1 VKSIARK
8 VVPVAAAAFAVSAA
22 FAAEVSVSP
31 FLLPAGK
38 TVVGSEMSRME
49 VNLPLF
55 RRVVLKPSD
64 VESVSVSIAA
74 DAPPARIDCI
84 ASGKDVKPGET
95 VDLAAA
101 LPGDGV
107 RLAKGE
113 RLALVAWKSSWH
125 WSGSL
130 ALEGCVVSSEGRKA
144 AFAAPGEDGKT
155 PLGDFAYFG
164 FSKRESLPEL
174 KALSPCVADGAAQV
188 KVPGAR
194 GAFAKKTERGI
205 VLGSAGRASFDA
217 SNDWAPAV
225 VFTAAEDGVYRFSG
239 KLSFAASGD
248 KPALSWTV
256 GIVRE
261 AAPSIRGL
269 KMDFHRLLKPG
280 KGAVADGD
288 YDPAPLWSV
297 EFGKDIRFS
306 GDAAGAVRKWLSG
319 EWPDCGVCA
328 RVVGSGGTSGAVRF
342 TRDVYAKVKVKDYPH
357 HTLFDAP
364 VRIKPGVYAERRDG
378 RLYYDGRRLRLW
390 SMVKDGTGERYR
402 QMGMNGWRAWFGED
416 FYSAE
421 SAKAGRPMDYAK
433 GDGSKLDRF
442 DARFADMKAHDVFVM
457 FGTLIGLGMDVKQFA
472 SDGSWLHAL
481 HAGDPDWKE
490 WQAAAL
496 KVGRGCELLAY
507 LDDRLWEVKLRHAE
521 NVLDHVNPY
530 TGRRYAEEEAI
541 VLVEINNEAGHVK
554 KWVEYG
560 FDKLPDHFKKMIAA
574 KRAAAKL
581 EKEGELQR
589 FLVETVDRRNREFIS
604 FCRARAPKGIGV
616 NTVAFSCDS
625 IYRPS
630 VPWLWADAQGD
641 SSTVSMYFWRNDSM
655 LANPPSFY
663 VLDSSRLDGKMNVV
677 YETGRG
683 RPSRYRAETPYSL
696 AVLADWQD
704 FDIVDWH
711 GSWFGNRS
719 NEELLAGVVMPPTSH
734 YWDAVHLEFDPVMTS
749 AIAMSGRLY
758 LAGVIGTADD
768 PCVYTLGPDA
778 VYGKSCWNGIG
789 DADASRRTFT
799 RGTKLRFD
807 PGQKEPLLVDG
818 QAPSAVPAPTGPV
831 KTGRY
836 VTWDWPNG
844 RLVIDAPQAKVYVG
858 PTVDSFAFSD
868 GIVISG
874 FDTPWIA
881 FSLISRDGRP
891 LAESAES
898 AWVSAVFDAH
908 NTDFDYDETVAGG
921 PVEQAKAVKNR
932 GHAPVVVTP
941 VSYAVSFPRQTD
953 LRYAAYD
960 FALRKTR
967 TAEKKGGNALVMGP
981 QTDWMGVVD
990 FTRRGGPQAPTVRPS
1005 PGVARVAA
1013 AGARGKEGLSGE
1025 IRKLLPPGVEFRCAR
1040 DLPDATSLEF
1050 TTSIS
1055 FKELAE
1061 ALTRTCGKP
1070 VGSSLT
1076 ANAFEQSEIKWALDR
1091 SSGKVTVKLTETQG
1105 VIRLLAERR

>member
-1 VKSIARK
+1 MRSAVRK
-8 VVPVAAAAFAVSAA
+8 VVPAAAAAFAVSAA

-38 TVVGSEMSRME
+38 TVIGPETTRLD

-55 RRVVLKPSD
+55 RRVMLSPED
-64 VESVSVSIAA
+64 LESAAVSIAA
-74 DAPPARIDCI
+74 DAPPARIACA
-84 ASGKDVKPGET
+84 ASGRDVGPGAV
-95 VDLAAA
+95 VDFAKA
-101 LPGDGV
+101 LPDGI
-107 RLAKGE
+107 RLEKGE
-113 RLALVAWKSSWH
+113 KFAFAAWKSSWH
-125 WSGSL
+125 WHGGAEISGFKASL
-130 ALEGCVVSSEGRKA
+130 KGAVSYAG
-144 AFAAPGEDGKT
+144 
-155 PLGDFAYFG
+155 L
-164 FSKRESLPEL
+164 SKREGLPEVREIGPVAS
-174 KALSPCVADGAAQV
+174 KGSGVRETPKGVVLS
-188 KVPGAR
+188 
-194 GAFAKKTERGI
+194 
-205 VLGSAGRASFDA
+205 SNGRASFDA
-217 SNDWAPAV
+217 GYDWAPAL
-225 VFTAAEDGVYRFSG
+225 VFTAEESGVCRFSG
-239 KLSFAASGD
+239 KMSFSAAGD
-248 KPALSWTV
+248 KPAMSWLL
-256 GIVRE
+256 GKLHD
-261 AAPSIRGL
+261 AAPSVKGL
-269 KMDFHRLLKPG
+269 RMDFHRILKPG
-280 KGAVADGD
+280 KGPVAEGD
-288 YDPAPLWSV
+288 FDPAPLWTAT
-297 EFGKDIRFS
+297 FGKDIRFS
-306 GDAAGAVRKWLSG
+306 GDVASAVRKWLSG
-319 EWPDCGVCA
+319 EWKYCGVCA
-328 RVVGSGGTSGAVRF
+328 RVTGPDGAGGAVRF
-342 TRDVYAKVKVKDYPH
+342 TRDVYAKAKVRDYPH

-364 VRIKPGVYAERRDG
+364 VKIKPGVYAERRDG

-421 SAKAGRPMDYAK
+421 SAKEGRPMDYVK

-457 FGTLIGLGMDVKQFA
+457 FGTLIGLGMDAKHFA
-472 SDGSWLHAL
+472 ADGSWLHAR
-481 HAGDPDWKE
+481 HRDDPDWKE

-521 NVLDHVNPY
+521 NVLDHVNPH
-530 TGRRYAEEEAI
+530 TGRRYAEDEAI

-560 FDKLPDHFKKMIAA
+560 FEKLPDFFKREIAA
-574 KRAAAKL
+574 KR
-581 EKEGELQR
+581 EKEDDLQR
-589 FLVETVDRRNREFIS
+589 FLVETVDRRNREFIA
-604 FCRARAPKGIGV
+604 FCRARAPKGVGV
-616 NTVAFSCDS
+616 NAAAFSCDS

-655 LANPPSFY
+655 LAEPPSFY

-711 GSWFGNRS
+711 GSWFGGKS
-719 NEELLAGVVMPPTSH
+719 NEELLAQGVQPPGTSH

-749 AIAMSGRLY
+749 AIAMAGRLY
-758 LAGVIGTADD
+758 LAGVIGTAED
-768 PCVYTLGPDA
+768 PCVYTLGPSA

-807 PGQKEPLLVDG
+807 PEQKEPLLVDG
-818 QAPSAVPAPTGPV
+818 RPPVAVPEPAGPV

-844 RLVIDAPQAKVYVG
+844 RLVVDAPQAKVYIG

-891 LAESAES
+891 LAESAGS
-898 AWVSAVFDAH
+898 AWASAVFDAR
-908 NTDFDYDETVAGG
+908 NTGFDYDETVAGG
-921 PVEQAKAVKNR
+921 PVEQAKAVKSR

-953 LRYAAYD
+953 LRYTAYD

-967 TAEKKGGNALVMGP
+967 SAEKNGGNALVMEA
-981 QTDWMGVVD
+981 QTDWMGVVE

-1005 PGVARVAA
+1005 PGVARAAA
-1013 AGARGKEGLSGE
+1013 AGANGKEGLSGE

-1040 DLPDATSLEF
+1040 DLPGATSLEF

-1061 ALTRTCGKP
+1061 ALTRKCGNP
-1070 VGSSLT
+1070 VSSSLT
-1076 ANAFEQSEIKWALDR
+1076 ANAFEQSEVKWTFDGAP
-1091 SSGKVTVKLTETQG
+1091 GKVSVKLTETQG
-1105 VIRLLAERR
+1105 VIRLLAERH